1 MIYDYAFVK
10 KPKMINDITEKI
22 LSILKR
28 MDINVED
35 NEADFIT
42 ENNIDSITFIEI
54 ILSIEEEF
62 SILVPDEYLIMEE
75 TNTVSKIAAFVEKII
90 NGDV

>member
-1 MIYDYAFVK
+1 
-10 KPKMINDITEKI
+10 MINDITEKI

-35 NEADFIT
+35 NEVDFIT

-75 TNTVSKIAAFVEKII
+75 TNTVSKIAAFVDKII

>member
-1 MIYDYAFVK
+1 
-10 KPKMINDITEKI
+10 MINDITEKI
-22 LSILKR
+22 LSILNR

>member
-1 MIYDYAFVK
+1 
-10 KPKMINDITEKI
+10 MINDITEKI

-54 ILSIEEEF
+54 ILSIKEEF

-75 TNTVSKIAAFVEKII
+75 TNTVSKIAAFVDKII

>member
-1 MIYDYAFVK
+1 M
-10 KPKMINDITEKI
+10 MSDITEKI
-22 LSILKR
+22 LSIIR
-28 MDINVED
+28 GMNINVED
-35 NEADFIT
+35 NNADFIT

-75 TNTVSKIAAFVEKII
+75 ANTVSKIADFVEKVIR
-90 NGDV
+90 GDV

>member
-1 MIYDYAFVK
+1 M
-10 KPKMINDITEKI
+10 MNDITEKI
-22 LSILKR
+22 LSILR
-28 MDINVED
+28 GMGINVED
-35 NEADFIT
+35 NDSDFIT

-75 TNTVSKIAAFVEKII
+75 ANTVSKITDFVEKVIR
-90 NGDV
+90 GDV

>member
-1 MIYDYAFVK
+1 
-10 KPKMINDITEKI
+10 MINDITEKI

-62 SILVPDEYLIMEE
+62 
-75 TNTVSKIAAFVEKII
+75 
-90 NGDV
+90 

>member
-1 MIYDYAFVK
+1 
-10 KPKMINDITEKI
+10 MINDITEKI

-54 ILSIEEEF
+54 ILSIKEEF

-75 TNTVSKIAAFVEKII
+75 TNTVSKIAAFVDKIRI
-90 NGDV
+90 CIT

>member
-1 MIYDYAFVK
+1 
-10 KPKMINDITEKI
+10 MINDITEKI

-35 NEADFIT
+35 NEVDLIT

-75 TNTVSKIAAFVEKII
+75 TNTVSKIAAFVDKII

>member
-1 MIYDYAFVK
+1 
-10 KPKMINDITEKI
+10 MINDITEKI

-75 TNTVSKIAAFVEKII
+75 TNIVSKIAAFVDKII

>member
-1 MIYDYAFVK
+1 
-10 KPKMINDITEKI
+10 MINDITEKI

-35 NEADFIT
+35 NEVDFIT

-75 TNTVSKIAAFVEKII
+75 SNTVSKIAAFVEKII

>member
-1 MIYDYAFVK
+1 
-10 KPKMINDITEKI
+10 MINDITEKI

-75 TNTVSKIAAFVEKII
+75 TNTVSKIAAFVDKII

>member
-1 MIYDYAFVK
+1 
-10 KPKMINDITEKI
+10 MINDITEKI

>member
-1 MIYDYAFVK
+1 
-10 KPKMINDITEKI
+10 MINDITEKI

-90 NGDV
+90 NRDV

>member
-1 MIYDYAFVK
+1 
-10 KPKMINDITEKI
+10 MINDITEKI

-35 NEADFIT
+35 NETDFIT

-75 TNTVSKIAAFVEKII
+75 TNTVSKIAAFVDKII

>member
-1 MIYDYAFVK
+1 
-10 KPKMINDITEKI
+10 MINDITEKI

-75 TNTVSKIAAFVEKII
+75 TYTVSKIAAFVDKII

>member
-1 MIYDYAFVK
+1 
-10 KPKMINDITEKI
+10 MINDITEKI
-22 LSILKR
+22 LSILNR

-75 TNTVSKIAAFVEKII
+75 TNTVSKIAAFVVKII